1 MLIDSFIW
9 DAVRNHS
16 NRYNGMHGFAFILEG
31 VRTYALGISF
41 DFHKFAS
48 ILQGAPRNFIRF
60 LWTCVLLGTASDSM
74 ICVYF
79 ARATPWDFIG
89 FFAIHGASKT
99 WLDAT
104 PLDQG
109 CDGTEIE

>member
-1 MLIDSFIW
+1 
-9 DAVRNHS
+9 
-16 NRYNGMHGFAFILEG
+16 
-31 VRTYALGISF
+31 
-41 DFHKFAS
+41 
-48 ILQGAPRNFIRF
+48 
-60 LWTCVLLGTASDSM
+60 M